1 MFCSRRAAG
10 VPQKLAGDVA
20 YNGPFGDSTVLP
32 SSQHGAKVGLT
43 EREAP
48 FGGSPMAPRKLVL
61 TPTGF
66 VNSPSSLLATRAL
79 GDVVT
84 RAEQDGGE
92 ASAQIPRMPAKSLS
106 QRTIVELMCALRE
119 LCGDATGLE
128 VPVNYTEFLY
138 ARNFPVWFV
147 TRAENP
153 YHWNWQRILFE
164 LRDGRFF
171 HSHDNRA
178 SGVHSI
184 PGGCLTEAEAIR
196 WGEHFI
202 QRLAALATQTTLPT
216 GESVLRSLH
225 LDGFAVDSEKLRLV
239 PLEGP
244 VSAREEED
252 TLARLVQESGIP
264 NIPTVLKHVSDA
276 HFLYLD
282 GKYSSALNESRN
294 LLQALIDAIS
304 MGADKH
310 GTYSA
315 KLPDGT
321 ANRIEYLT
329 EINFLTADEK
339 GALNSAWGS
348 LCAGSH
354 PGVPEREEARIG
366 LVLALEFGQLLLLK
380 FANWTTHDYRAF
392 S

>member
-1 MFCSRRAAG
+1 MGPAG
-10 VPQKLAGDVA
+10 VP
-20 YNGPFGDSTVLP
+20 
-32 SSQHGAKVGLT
+32 
-43 EREAP
+43 
-48 FGGSPMAPRKLVL
+48 
-61 TPTGF
+61 
-66 VNSPSSLLATRAL
+66 
-79 GDVVT
+79 
-84 RAEQDGGE
+84 
-92 ASAQIPRMPAKSLS
+92 
-106 QRTIVELMCALRE
+106 
-119 LCGDATGLE
+119 
-128 VPVNYTEFLY
+128 EFLY
-138 ARNFPVWFV
+138 ARDFPAWFV
-147 TRAENP
+147 TRAENL
-153 YHWNWQRILFE
+153 YHWNWQRILFA

-171 HSHDNRA
+171 HSHDSQA
-178 SGVHSI
+178 SEADGI

-216 GESVLRSLH
+216 GESVLRSLQ

-264 NIPTVLKHVSDA
+264 DIPTVLKHVWDA

-294 LLQALIDAIS
+294 LMQALIDAIS
-304 MGADKH
+304 MEAYKH
-310 GTYSA
+310 GTYST

-329 EINFLTADEK
+329 EISFLTADEK
-339 GALNSAWGS
+339 AALNSAWGS

-354 PGVPEREEARIG
+354 PGVPSVAQSHLDRQSSRISRT
-366 LVLALEFGQLLLLK
+366 VF
-380 FANWTTHDYRAF
+380 
-392 S
+392 

>member
-1 MFCSRRAAG
+1 MT
-10 VPQKLAGDVA
+10 K
-20 YNGPFGDSTVLP
+20 
-32 SSQHGAKVGLT
+32 
-43 EREAP
+43 
-48 FGGSPMAPRKLVL
+48 
-61 TPTGF
+61 
-66 VNSPSSLLATRAL
+66 
-79 GDVVT
+79 
-84 RAEQDGGE
+84 AEQNGGE
-92 ASAQIPRMPAKSLS
+92 ASAQIPRVPAKSLS

-138 ARNFPVWFV
+138 ARDFPAWFV
-147 TRAENP
+147 TRAENL

-171 HSHDNRA
+171 HSHDSQA
-178 SGVHSI
+178 SEANSI

-216 GESVLRSLH
+216 GESVLRSLQ
-225 LDGFAVDSEKLRLV
+225 LDGFAVAGEKLRLV

-264 NIPTVLKHVSDA
+264 DIPTVLKHVSDA

-294 LLQALIDAIS
+294 LVQALIDAIS
-304 MGADKH
+304 MEADKH
-310 GTYSA
+310 GTYST

-329 EINFLTADEK
+329 EIHFLTADEK
-339 GALNSAWGS
+339 GALNSAWES

-354 PGVPEREEARIG
+354 PGVPEREQARIG

-380 FANWTTHDYRAF
+380 FANWTTHAYRAF